1 MILDRVRSSLRRFRC
16 LAQSIKVQSEG
27 VALLSLGRHNLW
39 LVWRDQDFKDFCLV
53 GGRADGGFVAFLL
66 TGCDRNPWADARGPL
81 NPAPPPMCTESGT
94 GPAPR
99 ALDDPN

>member
-1 MILDRVRSSLRRFRC
+1 MILDRACSSLRGFRC
-16 LAQSIKVQSEG
+16 LGQSIKVQSEG

-66 TGCDRNPWADARGPL
+66 TGCDRNPWADARGSL
-81 NPAPPPMCTESGT
+81 NPAPAANVHGERD
-94 GPAPR
+94 GPRSPR
-99 ALDDPN
+99 LG